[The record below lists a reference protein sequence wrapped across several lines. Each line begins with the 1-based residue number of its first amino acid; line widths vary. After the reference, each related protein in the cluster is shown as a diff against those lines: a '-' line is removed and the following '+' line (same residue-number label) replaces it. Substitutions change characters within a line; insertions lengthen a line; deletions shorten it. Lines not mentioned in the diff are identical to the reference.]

1 MYKRQGH
8 SRGLIQPKRPGRG
21 VTIYGS
27 KGTIQLDRNFYKHFD
42 LEGNLIKSEKEGVIS
57 KTTDTRGQGGLD
69 VNHIGNLFE
78 AIRYE
83 KPLTAEIKDA
93 SISTFLCHLANMA
106 QDAGETL
113 KINQQTGK
121 ILNNTKIM
129 HNWKREYAKG
139 WEPKI

>member
-1 MYKRQGH
+1 
-8 SRGLIQPKRPGRG
+8 
-21 VTIYGS
+21 
-27 KGTIQLDRNFYKHFD
+27 
-42 LEGNLIKSEKEGVIS
+42 LIKSELESVIS
-57 KTTDTRGQGGLD
+57 KTTDTKGQGGLD
-69 VNHIGNLFE
+69 VNHIGNLFD
-78 AIRYE
+78 AIREE
-83 KPLTAEIKDA
+83 KLLTAEIKDA

-113 KINQQTGK
+113 KIDQQTGK